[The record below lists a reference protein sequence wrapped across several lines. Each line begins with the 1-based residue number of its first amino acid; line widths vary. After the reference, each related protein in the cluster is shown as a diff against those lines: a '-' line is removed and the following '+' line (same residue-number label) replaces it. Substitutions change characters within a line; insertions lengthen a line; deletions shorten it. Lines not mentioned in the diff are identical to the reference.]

1 MDSVG
6 RGEYWALSGLSC
18 ASLNCDYKQETEI
31 QVKPPQT
38 VELQPLQG
46 TAES

>member
-1 MDSVG
+1 MWTQWEEVSTG
-6 RGEYWALSGLSC
+6 LCLSC

-38 VELQPLQG
+38 PASPG
-46 TAES
+46 HC